1 MCLLTMLNSSQ
12 FQQKGTPITT
22 LSHLEWF
29 IYEMVFTLAANCVE
43 SANMYP
49 IYPVF
54 TVKRNIPYQV
64 S

>member
-12 FQQKGTPITT
+12 FQQKGTSLTA
-22 LSHLEWF
+22 LSCMEWF

-43 SANMYP
+43 SANMYTVN
-49 IYPVF
+49 PVF
-54 TVKRNIPYQV
+54 TLKCNIPYQV